1 MMHWLRSSQSVM
13 AGRHLAGYHQDTP
26 VPELLASAR
35 MSVNASPTVALP
47 EPTRVRYLVLA
58 FLGLL
63 AFILYVDRICISKA
77 VTAIEDDLKIS
88 HTSMSYVLA
97 AFTLAY
103 CLFEVPAGAWG
114 DRYGS
119 RGVLARIVVWWSVF
133 TALTA
138 AAMGLWSLLA
148 IRFLFGAGEAG
159 AFPNT
164 ARILSRWFPAARRG
178 PAQGFITTMAL
189 VGAAFTPTIAGYLID
204 AVKWQWTF
212 VIFSLPG
219 FLWAAVFYWWYRD
232 DPAKHP
238 AVNEAELRLIHPPT
252 TPTDIAHP
260 PIPWRLVVRNANV
273 WLLGGVIACSAFNT
287 YLYFSWYPTYL
298 EKGRGVDNI
307 SSGWLAS
314 LVLAGGAVG
323 GTLGGFLSD
332 ALIRRTGNRRASRR
346 ILGCFALSMSAVWM
360 LAGLHTGN
368 PVGAACWTALA
379 VLTVNLTLASW
390 WGAVADISGR
400 HVGALFGLMNS
411 IGGVGAIASQLFLG
425 RFADWMGD
433 LGFQGRAQW
442 DPAFYLY
449 AGILLIGACGWLAI
463 DTTRAIEPA
472 EPPVVPE
479 PAAEATEMAIMD
491 REATRGIVP
500 APRQEL

>member
-1 MMHWLRSSQSVM
+1 M
-13 AGRHLAGYHQDTP
+13 
-26 VPELLASAR
+26 
-35 MSVNASPTVALP
+35 
-47 EPTRVRYLVLA
+47 VLA
-58 FLGLL
+58 FLGAL
-63 AFILYVDRICISKA
+63 ALILYVDRICISKA
-77 VTAIEDDLKIS
+77 VTAIEQELDIS
-88 HTSMSYVLA
+88 HTNMSYVLA

-114 DRYGS
+114 DRHGS

-133 TALTA
+133 TALTGA
-138 AAMGLWSLLA
+138 ASGLWSLLI

-164 ARILSRWFPAARRG
+164 ARILARWFPADRRG
-178 PAQGFITTMAL
+178 PAQGLITTTAL
-189 VGAAFTPTIAGYLID
+189 IGGAVSPTIAAYLIGSVGWRW
-204 AVKWQWTF
+204 AF
-212 VIFSLPG
+212 VVFSLPG
-219 FLWAAVFYWWYRD
+219 FIWAAAFYGWFRD
-232 DPAKHP
+232 NPATHP
-238 AVNEAELRLIHPPT
+238 AVNDAERQLIGAANVST
-252 TPTDIAHP
+252 TDIRHP
-260 PIPWRLVVRNANV
+260 SVPWRLVVKSANV

-298 EKGRGVDNI
+298 EKGRGVDDI
-307 SSGWLAS
+307 TSGWLAS
-314 LVLAGGAVG
+314 LVLTGGAVG
-323 GTLGGFLSD
+323 GTLGGFFSD
-332 ALIRRTGNRRASRR
+332 FLIRRTGDRRASRR
-346 ILGCFALSMSAVWM
+346 VLGCFALSMSAV
-360 LAGLHTGN
+360 LLLVGLHTDD
-368 PVGAACWTALA
+368 PLGAAGWTALA

-449 AGILLIGACGWLAI
+449 AGILLVGACGWLAI
-463 DTTRAIEPA
+463 DTTHSIEPA
-472 EPPVVPE
+472 ELPVVPE
-479 PAAEATEMAIMD
+479 PTAEPAEMAIMD
-491 REATRGIVP
+491 REATRGIAP